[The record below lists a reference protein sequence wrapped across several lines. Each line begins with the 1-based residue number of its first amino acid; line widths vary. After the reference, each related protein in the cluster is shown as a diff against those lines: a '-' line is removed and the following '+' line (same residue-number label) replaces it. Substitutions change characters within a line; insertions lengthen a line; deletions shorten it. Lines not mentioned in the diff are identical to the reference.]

1 MSKHST
7 SNSTSNIFYSKAVNI
22 ITMLISSQGLS
33 SPSFGSIEN
42 SPSGI
47 SSKPDSF
54 HLIGILQSFV
64 NLSSY

>member
-1 MSKHST
+1 M
-7 SNSTSNIFYSKAVNI
+7 
-22 ITMLISSQGLS
+22 TMLISSQGLS

-47 SSKPDSF
+47 SSKPDNF

-64 NLSSY
+64 NLSSYSVV